1 MATELKRPA
10 VLSAVFKIR
19 TDRSEEIIKTS
30 RCIGN
35 RNKSMRKFA
44 FERKI
49 GAVGKHD
56 PRIFTQMPKGIVSS
70 TSLEKGSHI
79 TITFYD
85 QHGKK
90 LFDTEVNLSTQ
101 NRIYLPNQISKRF
114 IEHYGYGKVPFEIFE
129 EEEKKWVA
137 QELC

>member
-44 FERKI
+44 LKEKS
-49 GAVGKHD
+49 GLSANM
-56 PRIFTQMPKGIVSS
+56 TQESSPKCQ
-70 TSLEKGSHI
+70 K
-79 TITFYD
+79 
-85 QHGKK
+85 
-90 LFDTEVNLSTQ
+90 
-101 NRIYLPNQISKRF
+101 
-114 IEHYGYGKVPFEIFE
+114 
-129 EEEKKWVA
+129 
-137 QELC
+137 EL